1 MLLSKIILSV
11 FLITAFSSS
20 KGEAKDN
27 PPPKPKAA
35 KVRVGVSPATSTA
48 GIFFAQELG
57 FFKDEN
63 LDVEMQV
70 FPTST
75 APMIPLLAKG
85 ELDVGGGAIAA
96 GLFSTADAAQGG
108 IVLVADKGS
117 ARKDFDYLKLMV
129 RKDLVDSGRYK
140 TLKDLKGFR
149 VGVTALGGTS
159 QEATFSL
166 YLAKAGLTT
175 KDVTFMKTGY
185 ADANKAFASKALDA
199 YVQLEPYVS
208 EAVRMQIAVVVG
220 GVYEMHPNQQ
230 SAGIFYSPKLIK
242 ERRDV
247 AVRFMRA
254 YVRGIREYLKSFA
267 PGHKPED
274 FDRGVTILTKWTSV
288 KDRKTYET
296 MIPAGLDPDGKLN
309 VDSVKAD
316 VKYYLSQGYL
326 KNQPDLTKF
335 IDTSIVEEALI
346 GLRTK

>member
-1 MLLSKIILSV
+1 MRTTRIVLGVLLLMFLS
-11 FLITAFSSS
+11 AHS
-20 KGEAKDN
+20 EAKDS
-27 PPPKPKAA
+27 PPSTAKTA

-85 ELDVGGGAIAA
+85 ELDVGGGVIAA

-140 TLKDLKGFR
+140 SLKDLKGFR

-159 QEATFSL
+159 QEATFAL
-166 YLAKAGLTT
+166 YLAKAGLST

-185 ADANKAFASKALDA
+185 ADANKAFASKSLDA

-208 EAVRMQIAVVVG
+208 EAVRMGIASVVG

-254 YVRGIREYLKSFA
+254 YIRGIREYLKSVG
-267 PGHKPED
+267 PGRKPED

-288 KDRKTYET
+288 KDRTVYET

-309 VDSVKAD
+309 VESVKAD

-326 KNQPDLTKF
+326 KSPPDLAKF
-335 IDTSIVEEALI
+335 VDTSIVDDALVGI
-346 GLRTK
+346 RAK